1 MPSSIFIKTTEFS
14 DLMAK
19 ARYLQGERVPILN
32 EAAECHPEGLPK
44 PIARLLHRVADCKG
58 LTFQSGHWCEAASL
72 CLPCAV
78 IAEVQVAVKRQ
89 KAYREIG
96 RLGYD
101 RCLLV
106 TVTARRLDGDDLYRN
121 QHKSAVKAQTEAIL
135 ASLKKRRVTIAAD
148 VAPEIGVSGDGPN
161 YHHHLVV
168 WIDPAS
174 ELSDDEIRDI
184 ALDARYRAVGKL
196 LPRPDGLP
204 WFEVTSS
211 DWMKPA
217 CDPEHLPRYFSE
229 AIHALDNGTGG
240 LHTLSPMDQFTCAA
254 LMKGEHSLHL
264 AGLLR
269 LVSTEGY
276 DASRLVIVDM
286 NIDYFEQPEDQG
298 NRRLLAQHPIRQAL
312 FEGIEEPSQRTITAW
327 SPTLGRLRTIFDLG
341 LMAFTLP
348 RPPAALRDAVID
360 LFFRDYL
367 SPLDQAR
374 QLREELRRAGL
385 VHNGQLTDLGAIAI
399 GLTPDHELPNA
410 A

>member
-1 MPSSIFIKTTEFS
+1 MPSSLFIKTTEFS

-32 EAAECHPEGLPK
+32 EAAERHPEGLPK
-44 PIARLLHRVADCKG
+44 PIARLLHRAADCKG
-58 LTFQSGHWCEAASL
+58 LTFHSGFWCEVTQL

-78 IAEVQVAVKRQ
+78 IAEVKVAKVRQ
-89 KAYREIG
+89 EAYRKIG

-106 TVTARRLDGDDLYRN
+106 TVTARRLDGDDLYQN

-135 ASLKKRRVTIAAD
+135 ASLKKRRVTIATD

-184 ALDARYRAVGKL
+184 ALKARHHAVDRL
-196 LPRPDGLP
+196 QPRPDGQA
-204 WFEVTSS
+204 WFEVPSS
-211 DWMKPA
+211 DWLKPA
-217 CDPEHLPRYFSE
+217 PYPEGLPRYFSE

-240 LHTLSPMDQFTCAA
+240 LHTLSPLDQFNSAT
-254 LMKGEHSLHL
+254 LMAGEHSMRL

-276 DASRLVIVDM
+276 DASRLVMVTM
-286 NIDYFEQPEDQG
+286 NVDYFAQPTES
-298 NRRLLAQHPIRQAL
+298 RMPAEHPIVRPL
-312 FEGIEEPSQRTITAW
+312 FEGVEESHYKVGLFSANN
-327 SPTLGRLRTIFDLG
+327 LKVLYLEG
-341 LMAFTLP
+341 LMAAMKP
-348 RPPAALRDAVID
+348 RPARELSRRVSRRLWPRHK
-360 LFFRDYL
+360 
-367 SPLDQAR
+367 SPLDQLR
-374 QLREELRRAGL
+374 QLREECIRAGL
-385 VHNGQLTDLGAIAI
+385 VRDGCLTDKGAVAI
-399 GLTPDHELPNA
+399 GLTLDHELLNVA
-410 A
+410 